1 MNIRKKAVASPLLRK
16 NRASF
21 IRVLA
26 KTGAIA
32 VTAISL
38 FASPGGHAN
47 STSKKILTKEKL
59 AELTPTFESYVTS
72 GKLAGISTLV
82 AHKGEIVHSQT
93 IGKRDLGTG
102 DPMTMD
108 TIFRIYS
115 MTKPITSTAAMM
127 LIERGK
133 LNLNDPLEMYIPEF
147 SDPVVFVS
155 ETEEGVVT
163 IPAEKSITIK
173 DLLTHTS
180 GLTYG
185 ITGQTSVHKQY
196 PSFAKDLHSS
206 SIEDVSKKIAKI
218 PLVTQPGTDYNYS
231 VSIAILGRVIEVV
244 SGEPLNEF
252 IANHIS
258 IPLGMIDTDFYVP
271 KEKLSRY
278 ADNYTV
284 GDDGSLMLI
293 DDNQKGEASGKLP
306 KLLIGGG
313 GMASSIMDYYRFCQ
327 MILNKGELDGTRI
340 LKESTVELMTKN
352 QLPNEFPNITYG
364 TSELEGVGFGYG
376 FAVVSDP
383 IPTSSPGSVGELW
396 WGGYASTLFWI
407 DPKEDIAAVLM
418 TQRVPSSPVN
428 SIAMEMRRKFKNV
441 VYGALEP

>member
-1 MNIRKKAVASPLLRK
+1 MNTPKKTMFSPVLGKRQAYLIKALAKAGTALIMVAPLLASAAGMTDAATKKA
-16 NRASF
+16 
-21 IRVLA
+21 
-26 KTGAIA
+26 
-32 VTAISL
+32 
-38 FASPGGHAN
+38 
-47 STSKKILTKEKL
+47 LTENKL

-72 GKLAGISTLV
+72 GKLAGVATLV
-82 AHKGEIVHSQT
+82 AHKGEIVHTQT

-115 MTKPITSTAAMM
+115 MTKPITSTAVMM

-133 LNLNDPLEMYIPEF
+133 LNLDDPLEKFIPEF

-196 PSFAKDLHSS
+196 PSFSKDLHLSN
-206 SIEDVSKKIAKI
+206 IEDVSKRIAKI
-218 PLVTQPGTDYNYS
+218 PLVAQPGTDYNYS

-258 IPLGMIDTDFYVP
+258 IPLGMHDTDFYVP

-284 GDDGSLMLI
+284 GKDGSLLLI
-293 DDNQKGEASGKLP
+293 DDNEKGEASGKLP
-306 KLLIGGG
+306 KLFIGGG

-352 QLPNEFPNITYG
+352 HLPKDFPYITYG
-364 TSELEGVGFGYG
+364 TTELKGVGFGYG

-383 IPTSSPGSVGELW
+383 TPTSSPGSAGELW

-407 DPKEDIAAVLM
+407 DPKEEIAAVLM

-428 SIAMEMRRKFKNV
+428 SIAMEMRRKFKSI
-441 VYGALEP
+441 VYDALEL